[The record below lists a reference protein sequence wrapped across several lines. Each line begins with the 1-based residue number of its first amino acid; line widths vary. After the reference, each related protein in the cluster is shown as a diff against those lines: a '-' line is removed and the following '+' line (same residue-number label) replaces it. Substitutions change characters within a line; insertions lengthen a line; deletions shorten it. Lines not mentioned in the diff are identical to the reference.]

1 MKLFQRWRIRK
12 PETDDESVYISE
24 RFGVRSLHI
33 GSDTVQSAMRLARPN
48 DLELS
53 YTRSMMAF
61 LLFHADPRAILMIGL
76 GAGSLAKF
84 IYHRLPTARTVAVE
98 INPRIVT
105 VARQHFGLPAEDERF
120 EIVVGD
126 GSAYLADGVCHADVV
141 MVDGYDA
148 QAQVAEL
155 ATQRFYGDC
164 FKALNAGGILVV
176 NLWGGDRGFRACV
189 ERIASAFGNR
199 ILSLPAGRP
208 GNVVVM
214 GMRDLPAPTEWSALR
229 KRARKLEESLGLEF
243 TRFVEELRKMNAFD
257 AQGLLL
263 PVGDAFNIA
272 GNVEKSGD

>member
-1 MKLFQRWRIRK
+1 MKLFRGWRSRK
-12 PETDDESVYISE
+12 PETDDEAVYVSE
-24 RFGVRSLHI
+24 RFGVRTLHI

-84 IYHRLPTARTVAVE
+84 VHQRLPRIRTVAVE

-105 VARQHFGLPAEDERF
+105 IARQYFGLPGEDERF
-120 EIVVGD
+120 EVVVGD
-126 GSAYLADGVCHADVV
+126 GSAYLANATRHVDVI

-148 QAQVAEL
+148 QSQVVEL
-155 ATQRFYGDC
+155 ATPGFYKDC
-164 FKALNAGGILVV
+164 FKALNLGGILVV
-176 NLWGGDRGFRACV
+176 NLWGGDRSFKTCV
-189 ERIASAFGNR
+189 DRIAAAFGNR
-199 ILSLPAGRP
+199 IVCLPAGRP

-214 GMRDLPAPTEWSALR
+214 GMRDLPLRLEWGALR
-229 KRARKLEESLGLEF
+229 ERGRQLEQSLGLEF
-243 TRFVEELRKMNAFD
+243 TRFVDELRKMNTFD

-263 PVGDAFNIA
+263 PVADAFHIA
-272 GNVEKSGD
+272 GNVEKFDD